1 MSPQARQ
8 WTATIAAAIIL
19 AYMATVAVTEVRN
32 FALWSGNSTWLCIC
46 ALVCGVLLALISDS
60 AARSLAVAS
69 VLAVLIFAGL
79 WSYIFWSL
87 LGEYVSFFEFF
98 ISDIFF
104 LQVLP
109 QCMVVFGMIF
119 LSGLLGVM
127 AVTIFV
133 PERFR
138 Q

>member
-19 AYMATVAVTEVRN
+19 AYMATVAVTEVRH
-32 FALWSGNSTWLCIC
+32 FALWAGNSTWLCIC
-46 ALVCGVLLALISDS
+46 ALFCGVLLALISDG
-60 AARSLAVAS
+60 AARLLAVAS
-69 VLAVLIFAGL
+69 VLAVLILAGL

-87 LGEYVSFFEFF
+87 LGEYVSLSEFF

-104 LQVLP
+104 LKVLP
-109 QCMVVFGMIF
+109 QCIVVFMMIF